1 MNRKRMSPKEY
12 MLIYGDDD
20 EKKDVECDIL
30 FEAVEKLMDKYK
42 IPKVKIPKN
51 DEECKTMK
59 SEISKLEKKIKKIKI
74 IK

>member
-1 MNRKRMSPKEY
+1 MNKKRMSPKEY

-42 IPKVKIPKN
+42 IPKVEIPNKN

-59 SEISKLEKKIKKIKI
+59 SEISKLEKKIKNK
-74 IK
+74 